1 MEKRERKPDTLKQKR
16 TRHYVR
22 IILGIYLIYTAYSIV
37 KDLRTGVT
45 ADRPMLF
52 YAAAA
57 LFFVMG
63 AVIAVVSFRSAMK
76 ISAEE
81 LKREETDAADA
92 VPSGEDSA
100 KNQPES

>member
-1 MEKRERKPDTLKQKR
+1 MEQRQRKPDTLKQKR

-37 KDLRTGVT
+37 RDIRAGVT

-52 YAAAA
+52 YGAAA
-57 LFFVMG
+57 LFLAVG
-63 AVIAVVSFRSAMK
+63 AVIAITSFRSAMK

-81 LKREETDAADA
+81 LKQEEAGTEETAFAE
-92 VPSGEDSA
+92 ED
-100 KNQPES
+100 KKEDTEG